1 MPRIA
6 EHSQHRDFKKAR
18 WTPEIDQLRS
28 DVAKHLA
35 NKLAKKLNVS
45 SVKVPWS
52 KMKAGDVINWPSDL
66 DFSPI
71 SNMSIN
77 EVGRLHK
84 LTKDG
89 LLDFSPEFLASFEI
103 RHVNKWYHNQVDQL
117 KSEVSRYLAD
127 KLANNLNVSNIRIPW
142 SEMTGKD
149 IINWPS
155 DMDFIAVS
163 KMKVDELKKLHK
175 LTKDGL
181 LDFTPEFLGRLKFG
195 RLNRANNRDQLRSDV
210 AKYLANKLAK
220 ELNVS
225 SVKVP
230 WSKIKAGDIINWP
243 SDLNVNRTR
252 LLSTVALKRLHL
264 LVEQDLLD
272 FSPEFLRHTQ
282 RQLAESKANKLNG
295 RYYQG
300 NRKISF
306 RKT

>member
-18 WTPEIDQLRS
+18 RTPEIDQLRS
-28 DVAKHLA
+28 DIAKHLA

-52 KMKAGDVINWPSDL
+52 KMKAGDVINWPLDL

-89 LLDFSPEFLASFEI
+89 
-103 RHVNKWYHNQVDQL
+103 K
-117 KSEVSRYLAD
+117 
-127 KLANNLNVSNIRIPW
+127 
-142 SEMTGKD
+142 
-149 IINWPS
+149 
-155 DMDFIAVS
+155 
-163 KMKVDELKKLHK
+163 
-175 LTKDGL
+175 
-181 LDFTPEFLGRLKFG
+181 LDFTPEFLGWLKFG

-210 AKYLANKLAK
+210 ANYLANKLAK

-230 WSKIKAGDIINWP
+230 WSKMKAGDIINWP
-243 SDLNVNRTR
+243 SDVGIKSVYHMSINEVR
-252 LLSTVALKRLHL
+252 RLHKL
-264 LVEQDLLD
+264 TKDGKLD
-272 FSPEFLRHTQ
+272 FSPKFLGRFEI
-282 RQLAESKANKLNG
+282 RQVNKWYHNQVDQLRSEVSRYLADKLAKKLNVSNIRVPWSEMTEKDIINWPADVDFIVVSKMNVNELKKVHKLTKDGLLDFTPEFWG
-295 RYYQG
+295 RVQFGRLQG
-300 NRKISF
+300 NRKISW
-306 RKT
+306 R

>member
-18 WTPEIDQLRS
+18 RTPEIDKLRS
-28 DVAKHLA
+28 DITKHLA

-52 KMKAGDVINWPSDL
+52 KMKAGDVINWPLDL

-89 LLDFSPEFLASFEI
+89 
-103 RHVNKWYHNQVDQL
+103 K
-117 KSEVSRYLAD
+117 
-127 KLANNLNVSNIRIPW
+127 
-142 SEMTGKD
+142 
-149 IINWPS
+149 
-155 DMDFIAVS
+155 
-163 KMKVDELKKLHK
+163 
-175 LTKDGL
+175 
-181 LDFTPEFLGRLKFG
+181 LDFTPEFLGWLKFG